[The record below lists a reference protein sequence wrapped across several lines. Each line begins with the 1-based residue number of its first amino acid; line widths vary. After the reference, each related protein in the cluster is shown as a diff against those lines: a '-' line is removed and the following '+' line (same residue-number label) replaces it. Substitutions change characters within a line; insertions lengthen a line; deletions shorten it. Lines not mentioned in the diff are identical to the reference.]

1 MAPALPQAAGNPDLA
16 PALPQAAGNRVS
28 TAKNLT
34 RKLIDAHLVTGK
46 PIPGEE
52 IGLRVDQALLTDTN
66 GTMAFL
72 QFEAMGF
79 PRVRPPRVV
88 TYIDH
93 NVYQVDSR
101 NSDDHRYLQ
110 TAAGRYGSWFSKPGN
125 GICHQ
130 VHFESFSVPGQT
142 LLGTDSHTPL
152 CGSTGML
159 AIGAG
164 GLDVAVAM
172 GGGPYYLVMPRVT
185 SVWLTG
191 QLPPWVSAKDAIL
204 ELLRRY
210 SVRGGSGRIF
220 EYGGPG
226 AATLSLPQRATICNM
241 GAELTLTTSV
251 FPSDEVTREYFRLLG
266 REPEWR
272 PLGPDADAEYD
283 DRIELDL
290 STLEPLVALP
300 GSPDRVVPVSE
311 VEGEA
316 VEQVMVG
323 SCTNSSWED
332 MQAVTRVLDGR
343 RVAPSVSF
351 VVFPGSHRIVE
362 VMAREGLLAPLLA
375 AGATISE
382 STCGACAGIGH
393 VPASGGKSLRAFNRN
408 FAGRSGTKNDAV
420 YLCSPLTAAASALT
434 GRITDP
440 RKAGD
445 APERQWPASLRASEA
460 GLIAPLAEAE
470 AARVEVLK
478 GPNIKPVPR
487 GRPVPDRLTAP
498 VLIKL
503 GDKVSTDDISPSGT
517 AVLMFRSNVPAIAE
531 FCFRNVDAEFVA
543 RARAAG
549 QGVIVGGEIYGQGSS
564 REAAVLSPLH
574 LGVRAVLAK
583 SFARIH
589 RANLINWGIVP
600 LEFENPGDHDGIE
613 RDDVLGFEAL
623 RESLASDQPV
633 LVTNQRTGAR
643 FRTRCILSPRERDM
657 LLAGGLLAQT
667 ADTTSTPHPALF
679 PSRGEGGGR
688 ASG

>member
-1 MAPALPQAAGNPDLA
+1 VSALTTP
-16 PALPQAAGNRVS
+16 R
-28 TAKNLT
+28 TLT
-34 RKLIDAHLVTGK
+34 RKLIDAHLVAGK
-46 PIPGEE
+46 PVAGEE
-52 IGLRVDQALLTDTN
+52 IGLRVDQVLLTDTN
-66 GTMAFL
+66 GAMAFL

-79 PRVRPPRVV
+79 PRVQPARVV
-88 TYIDH
+88 AYIDH

-110 TAAGRYGSWFSKPGN
+110 TAASRYGAWFSKPGN

-130 VHFESFSVPGQT
+130 VHFESFSVPGQL
-142 LLGTDSHTPL
+142 LLGTDSHTTL

-164 GLDVAVAM
+164 GLDVAAAM
-172 GGGPYYLVMPRVT
+172 GGGPYYLTMPRVT

-191 QLPPWVSAKDAIL
+191 RLRPWVSAKDVIM

-210 SVRGGSGRIF
+210 SVRGGSGRIL

-241 GAELTLTTSV
+241 GAELTATTSV
-251 FPSDEVTREYFRLLG
+251 FASDEATLEYFRLLG
-266 REPEWR
+266 RETQWR
-272 PLGPDADAEYD
+272 ALGPDAEAEYD
-283 DRIELDL
+283 ERIELDL

-300 GSPDRVVPVSE
+300 GSPDRVVPVAQ
-311 VEGEA
+311 VEGEP

-332 MQAVTRVLDGR
+332 MQAVTRVLEGR
-343 RVAPSVSF
+343 RVDPSVSF
-351 VVFPGSHRIVE
+351 VVFPGSHRILE
-362 VMAREGLLAPLLA
+362 VMAREGLLATLLA
-375 AGATISE
+375 SGATISE
-382 STCGACAGIGH
+382 PTCGACAGIGH
-393 VPASGGKSLRAFNRN
+393 VPASGGRSLRAFNRN
-408 FAGRSGTKNDAV
+408 FPGRSGTKDDHV

-440 RKAGD
+440 RKAG
-445 APERQWPASLRASEA
+445 APPERRWPASLLASEA
-460 GLIAPLAEAE
+460 GLVAPPALAE
-470 AARVEVLK
+470 AARVEVFK

-487 GRPVPDRLTAP
+487 GTPVDARLTAP

-517 AVLMFRSNVPAIAE
+517 QALMFRTNVPAISE

-543 RARAAG
+543 RARRAG
-549 QGVIVGGEIYGQGSS
+549 RGVIVGGEIYGQGSS

-589 RANLINWGIVP
+589 RANLVNWGIVP
-600 LEFENPGDHDGIE
+600 LEFEDPTDYDGIE
-613 RDDVLGFEAL
+613 RDDVLDIDGLRDAL
-623 RESLASDQPV
+623 AAGGPV
-633 LVTNQRTGAR
+633 TIADQRTGAR
-643 FRTRCILSPRERDM
+643 FRARCILSPRERDM

-667 ADTTSTPHPALF
+667 A
-679 PSRGEGGGR
+679 GGKG
-688 ASG
+688 

>member
-1 MAPALPQAAGNPDLA
+1 MGQ
-16 PALPQAAGNRVS
+16 
-28 TAKNLT
+28 NLT
-34 RKLIDAHLVTGK
+34 RKLIDAHLVAGK
-46 PIPGEE
+46 AVAGEE

-79 PRVRPPRVV
+79 PLVRPARVV
-88 TYIDH
+88 AYIDH

-110 TAAGRYGSWFSKPGN
+110 TAAARYGAWFSKPGN

-130 VHFESFSVPGQT
+130 VHFESFSVPGQFV
-142 LLGTDSHTPL
+142 LGTDSHTPL

-172 GGGPYYLVMPRVT
+172 GGGPYHVVMPRVT
-185 SVWLTG
+185 QVWLTG
-191 QLPPWVSAKDAIL
+191 RLRPWVSAKDVIM

-210 SVRGGSGRIF
+210 TVRGGSGRIF

-251 FPSDEVTREYFRLLG
+251 FPSDEATREYFRLLG
-266 REPEWR
+266 READWR
-272 PLGPDADAEYD
+272 PLAPDADAEYD

-290 STLEPLVALP
+290 SSLEPLVAMP

-311 VEGEA
+311 VEGLEI
-316 VEQVMVG
+316 EQVMVG

-332 MQAVTRVLDGR
+332 MQAVTRVLEGR
-343 RVAPSVSF
+343 KVAPSVSF
-351 VVFPGSHRIVE
+351 VVFPGSHRILE
-362 VMAREGLLAPLLA
+362 VMAREGLLATLLA

-382 STCGACAGIGH
+382 PTCGACAGIGH
-393 VPASGGKSLRAFNRN
+393 VPASGGRSLRAFNRN
-408 FAGRSGTKNDAV
+408 FPGRSGTKDDAV
-420 YLCSPLTAAASALT
+420 YLCSPLTAAVSALT
-434 GRITDP
+434 GRISDP
-440 RKAGD
+440 RKAG
-445 APERQWPASLRASEA
+445 APPERHWPATLVASVA
-460 GLIAPLAEAE
+460 GLIPPLSPSE
-470 AARVEVLK
+470 AAGVEVLK

-487 GRPVPDRLTAP
+487 GVPTEERLSAP

-517 AVLMFRSNVPAIAE
+517 AVLMFRSNVPAISE
-531 FCFRNVDAEFVA
+531 FCFRNVDPDFVA

-549 QGVIVGGEIYGQGSS
+549 GGVIVGGEIYGQGSS

-589 RANLINWGIVP
+589 RSNLINWGIAP
-600 LEFENPGDHDGIE
+600 LEFENPADADAIE
-613 RDDVLGFEAL
+613 RDDVLDFESL
-623 RESLASDQPV
+623 RESLAAGSAV
-633 LVTNQRTGAR
+633 AVVNRRTGAR
-643 FRTRCILSPRERDM
+643 FRVRSILSPRERDM
-657 LLAGGLLAQT
+657 LLAGGLLTQT
-667 ADTTSTPHPALF
+667 AA
-679 PSRGEGGGR
+679 SRGE
-688 ASG
+688 